1 MKFVLAIA
9 LMVFTIVA
17 LAIPKLKKYRS
28 AVIIIFSLASI
39 ALSAMQTIKTADL
52 MLPFYHPMQ
61 QSFYQ
66 KEFMKEGLYPDAFLQ
81 LLVRNKTVYTK
92 DDLDDYL
99 ANHSKREGDTS
110 WFDDGKYWMYE
121 FYHQKN
127 ATAFL
132 EAAGAKVIAS
142 DDYNNTVLTEDNL
155 KSFEDCGY
163 VNDLYRNLF
172 LLSDLNDEWSNS
184 FFYYWYYATAIGEKR
199 IYMNPEGLEK
209 ETDLVILW
217 DEDETLYVM
226 TKTYYDRE
234 VGEDV

>member
-9 LMVFTIVA
+9 LMVFTIIA

-28 AVIIIFSLASI
+28 TVLVIFGLASI

-66 KEFMKEGLYPDAFLQ
+66 KEFMKEGLYPDALLQ
-81 LLVRNKTVYTK
+81 LLVKNKTVFTK

-99 ANHSKREGDTS
+99 ANHSKLEDNTD

-121 FYHQKN
+121 FYHQIN
-127 ATAFL
+127 PTAFL
-132 EAAGAKVIAS
+132 KAAGANVIP
-142 DDYNNTVLTEDNL
+142 DDAYNNSVLTEDNL

-163 VNDLYRNLF
+163 INDLYRNIF
-172 LLSDLNDEWSNS
+172 LIGDSNDEWSNG
-184 FFYYWYYATAIGEKR
+184 FFYYWYYSAFIGEKH

-226 TKTYYDRE
+226 TKDYYDRE
-234 VGEDV
+234 VETNV